1 MSSPSA
7 SELSK
12 AQLVLE
18 KAKLSKA
25 QNKKKS
31 GSKAAAPK
39 AVNTSNKENE
49 GITETKIPHN
59 WAKNPKHNDQLLTII
74 EANERYR
81 RAFGFA
87 HGQGS
92 APTSGGL
99 TVAKVA
105 QKIARELFPNSSVD
119 DEKLGISV
127 KNRVASIKKAYL
139 TYKSK
144 LGETGHGLIIDGK
157 EDKIVEGTGIYNV
170 HDKIRK
176 KFKCYKRLHELLTA
190 SPVYDSSAVA
200 NSMTHLNLSILTSSS
215 GAPQDSSAAA
225 CPDSDCDVPTQDPAN
240 IDPNTRASTTV
251 PMCLP
256 DPSLPSL
263 SVPVIQRTPS
273 LENAQALASPAP
285 GSLKRKV
292 DLFQQLV
299 DAHRTLSNA
308 RAESKRQHIELKEEK
323 RMKLKQVCIEEAKRQ
338 RKHEVDMME
347 KQMMLAQFKA
357 GSAPLNSDTNSFGGF
372 SLFEM

>member
-1 MSSPSA
+1 MASPSA
-7 SELSK
+7 SELLK

-31 GSKAAAPK
+31 RSKAAVPK

-49 GITETKIPHN
+49 GITETKVEDAVS
-59 WAKNPKHNDQLLTII
+59 WAKNPEHTDQLLTII

-81 RAFGFA
+81 CTFGSA

-105 QKIARELFPNSSVD
+105 QKIAQELFPNSSVD
-119 DEKLGISV
+119 NKKLGISV

-139 TYKSK
+139 AYKSK

-157 EDKIVEGTGIYNV
+157 EDEIVEGTGIYNV

-176 KFKCYKRLHELLTA
+176 KFKWYKRLHELLTA

-200 NSMTHLNLSILTSSS
+200 NSMTPLDLSILTSPS
-215 GAPQDSSAAA
+215 GAPQDAPAAA

-240 IDPNTRASTTV
+240 IDPNTQASTTV
-251 PMCLP
+251 P

-285 GSLKRKV
+285 GSLKRKA

-299 DAHRTLSNA
+299 DAHRTLSDA
-308 RAESKRQHIELKEEK
+308 RAESKRQRIELKEEK
-323 RMKLKQVCIEEAKRQ
+323 RMKLEQVRIEEAERQ

-372 SLFEM
+372 SSFEM